1 MLKISKI
8 FLVMSLVM
16 ILVSAVGCS
25 QQTISEEEELAN
37 KVVETHEKIKTVK
50 FDMDMSVKTD
60 FKIGE
65 NIETTNMNM
74 TGNGAMDN
82 VNNTS
87 YMKMLMEMNMP
98 PMGISEETETLN
110 SDMEIYIIDN
120 TMYSKSV
127 MKVGEETIPAEWIK
141 MEIAPDYNPM
151 PVDYFIDLL
160 QEASEI
166 KILSDEKVDG
176 IECYVVKLTPDMN
189 KFLELMAQQMQ
200 MLVGDIPIEPTI
212 IDDLS
217 QLFEQLDITYWIAK
231 DTFFPIK
238 EHINITMVINP
249 ETLGKPTLPEY
260 EGLEMKF
267 FIEATSNYHS
277 YNEPVAIELPE
288 EAKNAKT
295 IEETLA
301 LQTMGIDDIDIEGTV
316 TQINPDD
323 KTIKVITMDGDEKII
338 QVIDA
343 TNIISIMED
352 APITFESI
360 KPEQKIAINIDAN
373 TAGREIEKAEFIIV
387 LQ

>member
-1 MLKISKI
+1 VLKISKI

-16 ILVSAVGCS
+16 VLVSAVGCS
-25 QQTISEEEELAN
+25 QQIISEEELAN
-37 KVVETHEKIKTVK
+37 KIVETHEKIKTVK

-166 KILSDEKVDG
+166 KILSDEKV
-176 IECYVVKLTPDMN
+176 
-189 KFLELMAQQMQ
+189 A
-200 MLVGDIPIEPTI
+200 
-212 IDDLS
+212 S
-217 QLFEQLDITYWIAK
+217 Q
-231 DTFFPIK
+231 
-238 EHINITMVINP
+238 
-249 ETLGKPTLPEY
+249 
-260 EGLEMKF
+260 
-267 FIEATSNYHS
+267 
-277 YNEPVAIELPE
+277 
-288 EAKNAKT
+288 
-295 IEETLA
+295 
-301 LQTMGIDDIDIEGTV
+301 
-316 TQINPDD
+316 
-323 KTIKVITMDGDEKII
+323 
-338 QVIDA
+338 
-343 TNIISIMED
+343 
-352 APITFESI
+352 
-360 KPEQKIAINIDAN
+360 
-373 TAGREIEKAEFIIV
+373 
-387 LQ
+387 

>member
-1 MLKISKI
+1 
-8 FLVMSLVM
+8 MSLVM

-238 EHINITMVINP
+238 EHINMTMVINP

-267 FIEATSNYHS
+267 FIETTSNYHS

>member
-16 ILVSAVGCS
+16 VLVSAVGCS
-25 QQTISEEEELAN
+25 QQIISEEELAN
-37 KVVETHEKIKTVK
+37 KIVETHEKIKTVK
-50 FDMDMSVKTD
+50 FDMDISVKTD

-189 KFLELMAQQMQ
+189 KFLELMAQQIQ

-249 ETLGKPTLPEY
+249 ETLGKATLPED

-267 FIEATSNYHS
+267 FIETTSNYHS